1 MQLWHHHDSLP
12 RAPAHPEEGPLM
24 TLAPAD
30 PTRTHRLVPTRL
42 GTYVLAAGTDGLVG
56 VWRQDQKHFPR
67 PARLGHAAVDDHA
80 VLEEAEA
87 QLLAYLAGAREDFAL
102 PLAPE
107 GTEFQ
112 RAVWDHLRTI
122 PRGATT
128 TYGQIAHALGRPA
141 PPGGRRGGRREPA
154 VDRGALPPGG
164 GQHRSDDRIRGRDR
178 DENGTAAPRGRPARV
193 DAVAR

>member
-1 MQLWHHHDSLP
+1 
-12 RAPAHPEEGPLM
+12 M

-87 QLLAYLAGAREDFAL
+87 QLLAYLAGTREDFAL

-128 TYGQIAHALGRPA
+128 TYGQIAHALGRPRAAQAVGAAVGANPLSIVVPCHRVVGSTGAMTGYAGGIETKQALLLLEGA
-141 PPGGRRGGRREPA
+141 PLA
-154 VDRGALPPGG
+154 
-164 GQHRSDDRIRGRDR
+164 
-178 DENGTAAPRGRPARV
+178 
-193 DAVAR
+193 